1 MGRRARWLRI
11 TAEGAVIVASI
22 LLAFAIDAWWDRQ
35 QDREDERE
43 ALAVLVEELDSV
55 IEQMTEFRRFAE
67 DKSRA
72 AIDLRAILNAPVPIE
87 RRDDVNDLMMRNLL
101 RRTVSLPRSGY
112 TDLVS
117 TGAMRVI
124 SDQELRARILQVY
137 ERAERV
143 ERIIEKNTALSTDR
157 LLMDALIGSGLWTV
171 GPQDAELI
179 EFIARRNALLLE
191 LMGPEYPRLPDPFW
205 QYGPDSAEWA
215 RVRSVL
221 SRIASDEAGHVVFS
235 DTVIDDATA
244 LRNQLQTWLIE
255 NRN

>member
-1 MGRRARWLRI
+1 MSRRARWGRI
-11 TAEGAVIVASI
+11 AAEGAVIVVSI

-35 QDREDERE
+35 RDREVERE
-43 ALAVLVEELDSV
+43 ALGVLVEELDSV

-67 DKSRA
+67 NKSRA
-72 AIDLRAILNAPVPIE
+72 AVELQAKLTEAVPTE
-87 RRDDVNDLMMRNLL
+87 ARDDANSLMMRTQL

-124 SDQELRARILQVY
+124 SDRALRTRILQVY
-137 ERAERV
+137 EGAERI

-157 LLMDALIGSGLWTV
+157 LLLDALIGTGLWTL

-179 EFIARRNALLLE
+179 EFIARRNVLLIE
-191 LMGPEYPRLPDPFW
+191 LMGPDYPRPPDSFW
-205 QYGPDSAEWA
+205 QYGPDSREWA

-221 SRIASDEAGHVVFS
+221 SRLASDEAGHVVLS
-235 DTVIDDATA
+235 DMVIADATA
-244 LRNQLQTWLIE
+244 LRDQIQAWMEE
-255 NRN
+255 NAN